1 MADVEFVPALG
12 PGETGPILQRHL
24 VASSG
29 PWVIGKSKK
38 ADGLFVFPAA
48 NLDQPICYVF
58 DSVAQNATFL
68 ANSWEDQTRLLAS
81 VLRYKGIFGELARQI
96 RASTIRARQ
105 AVRAAQGRVAA
116 SSQDR
121 FAGQGTTP
129 SSSSSRPGTRST
141 PTSAS

>member
-68 ANSWEDQTRLLAS
+68 ANSWEDQKRLLAS

-96 RASTIRARQ
+96 RASTISDDAE
-105 AVRAAQGRVAA
+105 GNVAFFPEIPA
-116 SSQDR
+116 LLLIQLEEI
-121 FAGQGTTP
+121 AKL
-129 SSSSSRPGTRST
+129 
-141 PTSAS
+141 

>member
-12 PGETGPILQRHL
+12 PGETGLILQRHL

-58 DSVAQNATFL
+58 DSVAQNAVFL
-68 ANSWEDQTRLLAS
+68 AHAWEDQKRLLAT
-81 VLRYKGIFGELARQI
+81 VLRYKGIFGELARGIRDSGFTEDPEGNVIYMPSISAALLVQI
-96 RASTIRARQ
+96 EEIAKL
-105 AVRAAQGRVAA
+105 
-116 SSQDR
+116 
-121 FAGQGTTP
+121 
-129 SSSSSRPGTRST
+129 
-141 PTSAS
+141 

>member
-29 PWVIGKSKK
+29 PWIVGKSKK

-58 DSVAQNATFL
+58 DSVAQNAAFL
-68 ANSWEDQTRLLAS
+68 ANSWEDQKRLLAS

-96 RASTIRARQ
+96 RASTIIDD
-105 AVRAAQGRVAA
+105 GEENVAFFPMIPA
-116 SSQDR
+116 SLLIQLEEV
-121 FAGQGTTP
+121 AKL
-129 SSSSSRPGTRST
+129 
-141 PTSAS
+141 

>member
-24 VASSG
+24 IASSG

-68 ANSWEDQTRLLAS
+68 ANSWEDQKRLLAS

-96 RASTIRARQ
+96 RASTISDD
-105 AVRAAQGRVAA
+105 GEGNVAFFPEIPA
-116 SSQDR
+116 SLLIQLEEI
-121 FAGQGTTP
+121 AKL
-129 SSSSSRPGTRST
+129 
-141 PTSAS
+141 